1 MYEKRIRIEKCRR
14 PVRMFGLFSL
24 RVTSLPCDA
33 GPDGATSG
41 AICKFFQII
50 FGHEKLMD
58 IG

>member
-1 MYEKRIRIEKCRR
+1 
-14 PVRMFGLFSL
+14 MFGLFSL
-24 RVTSLPCDA
+24 RVASLPCDA